1 MTLDLCHGDTRS
13 TQLVCPTPGFLIK
26 VGRPIEVNKMTT
38 ASEEEVLRVQKLYI
52 EELNRIWNEW
62 KDAYATDRISEL
74 EIVE

>member
-1 MTLDLCHGDTRS
+1 M
-13 TQLVCPTPGFLIK
+13 
-26 VGRPIEVNKMTT
+26 GRPIEVNKMTT

-62 KDAYATDRISEL
+62 KDVYATDRISEL